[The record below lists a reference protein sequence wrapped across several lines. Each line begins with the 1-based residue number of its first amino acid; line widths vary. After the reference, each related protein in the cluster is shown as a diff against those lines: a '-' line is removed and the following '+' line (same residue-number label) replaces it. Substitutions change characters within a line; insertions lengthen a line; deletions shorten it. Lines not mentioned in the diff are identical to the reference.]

1 MAEQVRDLEQQLK
14 ESTQQ
19 RQPSV
24 LSVEDESVS
33 STLLQRTPPRE
44 KNLSHI
50 RTIGKEKREALEVRV
65 LSER

>member
-1 MAEQVRDLEQQLK
+1 MRDLEQQLK

-24 LSVEDESVS
+24 LSVDDESVS
-33 STLLQRTPPRE
+33 SALLQRTPPQE

-50 RTIGKEKREALEVRV
+50 RTISKEKREALEVRV
-65 LSER
+65 VSER